1 MLTLVDAE
9 INTVYIVKELTVSDE
24 TKKHLNNLG
33 LIVGGKIA
41 LVSYSNGNGI
51 ILLHNSRIAL
61 SKSVLEQIIIDEEI
75 LEEESWLSLDQLEVG
90 ETATVISV
98 HGQGAVRRRLMDMGI
113 TRNVELLVR
122 KRAPLGDPIEINL
135 RGYELTLRKNEAEL
149 VLIKRVG

>member
-9 INTVYIVKELTVSDE
+9 INTVYIVKELIVSDE